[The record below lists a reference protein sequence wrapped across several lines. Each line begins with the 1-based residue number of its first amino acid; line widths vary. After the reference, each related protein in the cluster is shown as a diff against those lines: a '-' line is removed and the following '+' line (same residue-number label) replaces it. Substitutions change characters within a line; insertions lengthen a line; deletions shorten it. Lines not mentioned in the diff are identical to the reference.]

1 MPYSAY
7 LADAHFGR
15 YKVIHMAIGISTLAH
30 VILVVA
36 SIPSVLRNSSG
47 AFGCFI
53 VGLLILCTGTGF
65 FKANISPLLAEQNR
79 DTRMR
84 VIEVKGERVIVDP
97 AVTNTRI
104 FLYFYFAINIG
115 SVCGQISM
123 VYVEKFIGFWLAF
136 LLPTILFCIAP
147 VVLFF
152 CRKSYRLSPPTGSVL
167 SKFMRMFFYAMKGK
181 WMNWGSFS
189 WDTVRPSNVPIAQ
202 RPSWMTYDDAWVDEV
217 RRGLMACKVFCFLPV
232 FHLSYNQMQ
241 VSLHSSDTPASLF

>member
-1 MPYSAY
+1 
-7 LADAHFGR
+7 
-15 YKVIHMAIGISTLAH
+15 MAIGISTLAH
-30 VILVVA
+30 IILVVA
-36 SIPSVLRNSSG
+36 SIPSVLRNQSG

-84 VIEVKGERVIVDP
+84 VIELKGGERVIVDP

-136 LLPTILFCIAP
+136 LLPTILVREPVLILDHVHTIIASLQCLL
-147 VVLFF
+147 VF
-152 CRKSYRLSPPTGSVL
+152 LSLIP
-167 SKFMRMFFYAMKGK
+167 
-181 WMNWGSFS
+181 
-189 WDTVRPSNVPIAQ
+189 
-202 RPSWMTYDDAWVDEV
+202 
-217 RRGLMACKVFCFLPV
+217 
-232 FHLSYNQMQ
+232 
-241 VSLHSSDTPASLF
+241 SLHSSPEKLLVLLIVSQHDQVRLVNLGQSHLGILKVSSRRDNAIVNIV